1 MLLEYDE
8 GSNRAVS
15 PSSYDPLRDDEAGT
29 LYVRRI
35 LLERAGYS
43 VRTATNAGEALTIF
57 GSSKIDV
64 VVSDHL
70 LPGVMGTEMARQMKL
85 AKPDVPILL
94 LSGVVDLP
102 DGPKHTDRF
111 LGKSEGPSKLLQTIA
126 ELLRY
131 RRLRIDDGNY
141 CAQIACDTLTSPTVW
156 HYVICR
162 VGSSEMLSWSQ
173 APTEKAAIAAA
184 KKELGSLNRETAPT
198 KARSQSSAF

>member
-1 MLLEYDE
+1 MQSAHPPTILC
-8 GSNRAVS
+8 V
-15 PSSYDPLRDDEAGT
+15 DDEAGA

-35 LLERAGYS
+35 LLERAGYG
-43 VRTATNAGEALTIF
+43 VLTATNAGEALTIF

-70 LPGVMGTEMARQMKL
+70 LPGVTGTEMARQMKL

-102 DGPKHTDRF
+102 DGTEHTDRF

-131 RRLRIDDGNY
+131 RRQRIDDGKY
-141 CAQIACDTLTSPTVW
+141 WAEIASCDTTSPRVW
-156 HYVICR
+156 HYVIYR

-173 APTEKAAIAAA
+173 ASTGKAAIAAA
-184 KKELGSLNRETAPT
+184 KKELGSLNGKTAPT
-198 KARSQSSAF
+198 KARS